1 MDNNALLCSES
12 NGNTGRY
19 GSARCDSGAEVAMLR
34 GWLVGASVRSRA
46 GAAEQCG
53 CRILFI
59 ITDDDPR
66 PGPVAISPAI
76 IAILFI
82 VIAFITLLVTDFTV
96 CRF

>member
-1 MDNNALLCSES
+1 M
-12 NGNTGRY
+12 
-19 GSARCDSGAEVAMLR
+19 ARL
-34 GWLVGASVRSRA
+34 RA
-46 GAAEQCG
+46 GAGYAG
-53 CRILFI
+53 AAARAHGRRILFI

-82 VIAFITLLVTDFTV
+82 VSAFITLLVTDFTV

>member
-1 MDNNALLCSES
+1 MGHCGVKCPES
-12 NGNTGRY
+12 NISAAARSGR
-19 GSARCDSGAEVAMLR
+19 GRAASRGGGGAR
-34 GWLVGASVRSRA
+34 
-46 GAAEQCG
+46 G

>member
-1 MDNNALLCSES
+1 MHYCALKAASKVIQVRCRECGATRLCA
-12 NGNTGRY
+12 
-19 GSARCDSGAEVAMLR
+19 ARRLAVRRA
-34 GWLVGASVRSRA
+34 RSRA
-46 GAAEQCG
+46 GATELRG
-53 CRILFI
+53 CILFI

>member
-1 MDNNALLCSES
+1 MSGEV
-12 NGNTGRY
+12 
-19 GSARCDSGAEVAMLR
+19 RCDAVRCGAVRRALR
-34 GWLVGASVRSRA
+34 RA
-46 GAAEQCG
+46 GAAAALRG

>member
-1 MDNNALLCSES
+1 MHYCIPRAVLCDRALHGTARRDGDAAHTQCRC
-12 NGNTGRY
+12 GGG
-19 GSARCDSGAEVAMLR
+19 GSAKAH
-34 GWLVGASVRSRA
+34 
-46 GAAEQCG
+46 G

>member
-1 MDNNALLCSES
+1 MHYCALKAVSKVIQVRCPEEC
-12 NGNTGRY
+12 GATRH
-19 GSARCDSGAEVAMLR
+19 AAVRCDTR
-34 GWLVGASVRSRA
+34 RRA
-46 GAAEQCG
+46 GAAALRG

-66 PGPVAISPAI
+66 PGPAAISPAI

>member
-1 MDNNALLCSES
+1 MHYCGVVA
-12 NGNTGRY
+12 
-19 GSARCDSGAEVAMLR
+19 ARAQRRQRAEA
-34 GWLVGASVRSRA
+34 VR
-46 GAAEQCG
+46 GAARAHG

-66 PGPVAISPAI
+66 AGPVAISPAI